1 MKTNGKKILIV
12 DDEQL
17 IRNLLA
23 RMLGTGYE
31 IVMAENGRQ
40 AVEKAAEQ
48 SFDIAFVDIVMP
60 GMDGIET
67 LKGLKAVQP
76 DLKLVVMTGF
86 AVEDRVVQAF
96 DLGAEDCLYKP
107 FTLREVE
114 SVIQKVGVPV

>member
-1 MKTNGKKILIV
+1 MNSKKILVV

-17 IRNLLA
+17 VRNLLA
-23 RMLGTGYE
+23 RMLGIGFE
-31 IVMAENGRQ
+31 ITMAENGRQ
-40 AVEKAAEQ
+40 ALEKAAEQ

-67 LKGLKAVQP
+67 LKGLKAAQP
-76 DLKLVVMTGF
+76 HLKLVVMTGF

-114 SVIQKVGVPV
+114 TVVQKVAVPA